1 MPHTSINEQTAQVRT
16 FKGLPPALL
25 LPKMAFFRRF
35 SANHFSLVWGCVLL
49 GKNEEYPDKPYG
61 TKVRFGS
68 SGILCKWLV
77 AHDTKQKQLEISYLI

>member
-49 GKNEEYPDKPYG
+49 GRNEEYPDKPYG
-61 TKVRFGS
+61 TKVRFGHTGGLGWDS
-68 SGILCKWLV
+68 LSE
-77 AHDTKQKQLEISYLI
+77 HS